1 MNAVTTWVMTGVT
14 IQHTANV
21 TPEIT
26 AVKTSKTTVQP
37 TKIALA
43 IVHSAVANTIL
54 GRPTHCATTTAIQQM
69 NAAKVKTGLPTTIAH
84 ALLTKLAAQM
94 TGILKTI
101 CAVARL

>member
-1 MNAVTTWVMTGVT
+1 MTGVT

-54 GRPTHCATTTAIQQM
+54 GRPTQTIAHITAIQQM

>member
-1 MNAVTTWVMTGVT
+1 MTGVT

-26 AVKTSKTTVQP
+26 AVKTKTSKTTVQP

-54 GRPTHCATTTAIQQM
+54 GRPTQNIAHITAIQQM